1 MFSIDYHRQR
11 PLSAAELEG
20 AKNGR
25 GVHVPL
31 VPGTFLSVA
40 NRRNDY
46 LIDRAGQK
54 ERETFSGVRAVG
66 VQDAAIQE
74 SMGQIVDRAREH
86 LVATDKGI
94 VMTRRCLLDA
104 LAALER
110 GETPPGLDP
119 ASQGVRAMSRVAPRT
134 LPMEELLS

>member
-1 MFSIDYHRQR
+1 
-11 PLSAAELEG
+11 
-20 AKNGR
+20 
-25 GVHVPL
+25 
-31 VPGTFLSVA
+31 
-40 NRRNDY
+40 
-46 LIDRAGQK
+46 
-54 ERETFSGVRAVG
+54 

-74 SMGQIVDRAREH
+74 SMGRIVDRAREH

-134 LPMEELLS
+134 LSVEELLS